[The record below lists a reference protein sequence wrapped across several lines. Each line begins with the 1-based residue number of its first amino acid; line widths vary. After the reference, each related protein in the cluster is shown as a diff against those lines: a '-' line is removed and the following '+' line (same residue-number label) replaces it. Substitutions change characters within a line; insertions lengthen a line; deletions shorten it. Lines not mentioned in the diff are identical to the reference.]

1 MATIKTWSDYLEVVQ
16 QHAGAT
22 NVFRGENKD
31 SFELKPSVG
40 RERASKRSH
49 SEIMEK
55 QLLENFS
62 QKIALLVETNRLDD
76 WDTMAFAQHVGVPT
90 RLLDWSL
97 SPLVAL
103 FFALEGDHKSDRVV
117 YAYKIKS
124 FVDDSARSRS
134 PFSAPGARTF
144 IPKQFHPRFKSQR
157 AVFTVHSDPTKH
169 FSSNNLER
177 HIIAAECVAFLKRS
191 LFKMGVDYW
200 HIYPDAEG
208 IGRQLKWQFNHGV
221 PSTG

>member
-103 FFALEGDHKSDRVV
+103 FLHRPTSEVQPLHLSMA
-117 YAYKIKS
+117 
-124 FVDDSARSRS
+124 SANVGA
-134 PFSAPGARTF
+134 SASVS
-144 IPKQFHPRFKSQR
+144 K
-157 AVFTVHSDPTKH
+157 
-169 FSSNNLER
+169 N
-177 HIIAAECVAFLKRS
+177 
-191 LFKMGVDYW
+191 
-200 HIYPDAEG
+200 
-208 IGRQLKWQFNHGV
+208 
-221 PSTG
+221 